1 VQIDTAAWHVT
12 GAYGMLGTDLVD
24 TLRGRGAS
32 VVVSDQDTLDIT
44 DPSAVRDGLAGAE
57 VVVNCAAFAAVDA
70 AEGREDEALKV
81 NGHGVGVLARECAR
95 TGARFVHISTDY
107 VFMGDASEPYPE
119 SAERDPINA
128 YGRTKAAGEVEVLD
142 SGADALIVR
151 TSWLYGAH
159 GPCFPTTI
167 VRIARD
173 QGKVRVVDDQVGQPT
188 WTMDLADLILRLIE
202 ADAPAGVYHGTSS
215 GQTSWFGFAR
225 EVVSSA
231 GLPDVVTPCDSATF
245 PRPARRPSYSVLSHS
260 ALEDIGVAPIGN
272 WLERWREAA
281 RPLLDSV

>member
-119 SAERDPINA
+119 SAEQDPINA

>member
-1 VQIDTAAWHVT
+1 VRIDSAAWHVT
-12 GAYGMLGTDLVD
+12 GGYGMLGTDLVE
-24 TLRGRGAS
+24 TLRDRGAS
-32 VVVSDQDTLDIT
+32 VVVSDQDTLNIT

-70 AEGREDEALKV
+70 AEEREDEALKV
-81 NGHGVGVLARECAR
+81 NGHGTGVLARECAR
-95 TGARFVHISTDY
+95 IGARFVHISTDY

-128 YGRTKAAGEVEVLD
+128 YGRTKAAGEVEVLG

-167 VRIARD
+167 ARVVRDKGEA
-173 QGKVRVVDDQVGQPT
+173 RVVDDQVGQPT
-188 WTMDLADLILRLIE
+188 WTMDLVDLILRLIE
-202 ADAPAGVYHGTSS
+202 ADAPAGIYHGTSS

-225 EVVSSA
+225 EVVASA
-231 GLPDVVTPCDSATF
+231 GLPGVVTPCDSTAF
-245 PRPARRPSYSVLSHS
+245 PRPARRPSYSVLSHA
-260 ALEDIGVAPIGN
+260 ALDRVGVAPIGD

-281 RPLLDSV
+281 RPVLDSV

>member
-1 VQIDTAAWHVT
+1 MQIDTAAWHVT

-119 SAERDPINA
+119 SAEQDPINA